1 MKDTPPQTTQRYSIA
16 LPVAKPI
23 FTYLLLGILVVVY
36 ILQALSELFIGNDLL
51 FYFGGKI
58 NEFIIGGEYWRLITP
73 IFLHGSL
80 AHLGS
85 NALGLFVFGTRV
97 ESLFGHRRFLI
108 VYLLAGVAGVVAS
121 FIFSAQPSL
130 GASGAIFGLLGA
142 FTVYFFDNRNKFGE
156 RGNAYLRDM
165 LVLIGIQ
172 LFVSFRPGI
181 DLWGHVGGLIGGA
194 AVSLFIAPKWR
205 VDIDSITGMPTLG
218 DDHPLNL
225 WRGCIVF
232 IFAFA
237 LLFITFFVAALRW

>member
-142 FTVYFFDNRNKFGE
+142 FTVYFFNNRSKFGD

-165 LVLIGIQ
+165 IVLIGIQ

-205 VDIDSITGMPTLG
+205 VDMDSTTGLPTLG